1 MYDVET
7 MGEED
12 LQEDELRDVVNAL
25 IEYREGETLRK
36 FVHVSNKPL

>member
-7 MGEED
+7 IGDED

-25 IEYREGETLRK
+25 IEYSEGETLRTL
-36 FVHVSNKPL
+36 VHVSNKPL